1 MAVVT
6 RKSLSLS
13 ARDLADLQKLRES
26 AELQAALSELAGEEV
41 SASSSEAALIHAVYE
56 AGLRALKR
64 RVEATGYAQIA
75 VEYDE
80 GARREAARRRA
91 PSWADE

>member
-1 MAVVT
+1 MSVTT
-6 RKSLSLS
+6 RKSLPLS

-26 AELQAALSELAGEEV
+26 AAQQAALSELAGVEV
-41 SASSSEAALIHAVYE
+41 SASSSEAALLHAVYE
-56 AGLRALKR
+56 AGLRAVKR
-64 RVEATGYAQIA
+64 RVEAVGYEQIA

-80 GARREAARRRA
+80 GARRQVARRRA